1 MVSASVQYCSGR
13 SCYLKRVLVSFH
25 FVESSLITPTL
36 SHNKSYRIG
45 VSRNLILGWESDCKT
60 KSESHENKGSVSL
73 PRYHA
78 EILIN
83 NTNTKL
89 HLIKRRITP
98 IIEQHLADTQM
109 GFRKSRG
116 TRDAI
121 LQLRVIA
128 ERGIEVNQNLY
139 VCFVDYNKA
148 FDRVNHAKLKEV
160 MNKAGIPE
168 LNKD

>member
-1 MVSASVQYCSGR
+1 
-13 SCYLKRVLVSFH
+13 
-25 FVESSLITPTL
+25 
-36 SHNKSYRIG
+36 
-45 VSRNLILGWESDCKT
+45 
-60 KSESHENKGSVSL
+60 
-73 PRYHA
+73 
-78 EILIN
+78 
-83 NTNTKL
+83 
-89 HLIKRRITP
+89 
-98 IIEQHLADTQM
+98 M

-128 ERGIEVNQNLY
+128 ERGIQVNQNLY